1 MTQVPRV
8 PRFDFASLLLT
19 HQRMLHDRARNRAF
33 GRALATLLV
42 PRAAVLDLGAGI
54 GLWAVEAARLGARR
68 VVAVERDRRP
78 LPLIRQLA
86 AENGVADR
94 VEVRCGD
101 SRRLELGER
110 FDLIVSETI
119 GSLGFDEGIVP
130 ILADAR
136 RRFLKPGGSLIP
148 RRVALAAAPVVWPS
162 PHNPTGIA
170 LRVAAFGELARHV
183 AVSDELEGVRLLAP
197 PATLV
202 EVDLQRAEKSPDLS
216 ARSARFRVGEGRRV
230 RGVLVWTEAELA
242 PGLRLRTRRGT
253 HWAPVL
259 LPCAPFSGGPGSLS
273 VEMCLAGAEWIWRVI
288 FTGPGGTEEQVYSPR
303 YARAWLALRQ
313 AAPPGRRKRE
323 A

>member
-1 MTQVPRV
+1 MAQLPRV
-8 PRFDFASLLLT
+8 PRLDVASLLVT

-68 VVAVERDRRP
+68 VVAVERDRRL

-94 VEVRCGD
+94 VEVRCGE
-101 SRRLELGER
+101 SRRLELGDR

-148 RRVALAAAPVVWPS
+148 RRVAVAAAPVVWRS
-162 PHNPTGIA
+162 PHDPTGIA
-170 LRVAAFGELARHV
+170 LRMAGFGELARHA
-183 AVSDELEGVRLLAP
+183 AVSDELDGVRLLARP
-197 PATLV
+197 TTLV
-202 EVDLQRAEKSPDLS
+202 EVDLLRAERSPDLS
-216 ARSARFRVGEGRRV
+216 ALSAHFRVSEGRRV
-230 RGVLVWTEAELA
+230 RGVLVWMEAELA

-259 LPCAPFSGGPGSLS
+259 LPCAPFGGGPGVLS
-273 VEMCLAGAEWIWRVI
+273 VEMCLAGAEWSWRMT
-288 FTGPGGTEEQVYSPR
+288 FTGAERTEEQAYSPR
-303 YARAWLALRQ
+303 YVRAWLALRQ
-313 AAPPGRRKRE
+313 AAASGQRRRE